1 MDEGFKK
8 EQDLKDVMNA
18 EKRRG
23 TRRHP
28 LDAEQMR
35 NRKRLV
41 ENLLKAKLARDERAY
56 LQMLREAGY
65 ADDSPEFVR
74 AWKMFH
80 SP

>member
-18 EKRRG
+18 EKRR
-23 TRRHP
+23 RRHP

>member
-1 MDEGFKK
+1 MNEGPEK
-8 EQDLKDVMNA
+8 EQDLKDVMSA

-23 TRRHP
+23 TRRRP

-41 ENLLKAKLARDERAY
+41 ENLLKAKLAKDERAY
-56 LQMLREAGY
+56 LEMLRKAGY
-65 ADDSPEFVR
+65 GDDSPEFAR
-74 AWKMFH
+74 ARKMFH